1 MMQAMNRTYFR
12 MVSALVAA
20 FLFAACTQD
29 ELTNSTDTLPEGM
42 YPLQISGITLEAES
56 SQQPWGA
63 DAPQTR
69 VSETDDRNGSVWQ
82 NGDKI
87 NVQIG
92 DGTPG
97 VYTYTDGKLEVA
109 DGDAPAYWA
118 STDNGQTITAWYTS
132 SGSETVDLSKQIN
145 GLAYVLTASV
155 MANFNTNVSLTFSH
169 ALAKVRVVPEGEKK
183 DEVTDVRIK
192 TYTGCTLSADG
203 KLSANGKEEYIP
215 MVKTTHEGKTY
226 WEANVVPS
234 HPIADILLNSD
245 TPCNLSNTVNPQ
257 KEKVHEITITV
268 NKKIP
273 VLQGGE
279 TIIGPGD
286 YIMRGNITSGVTL
299 QGDGI
304 NLTLDNVTADT
315 DTPIKISGGTSTIIL
330 QGNNTLTASAAPA
343 IWLMGENANVIIKGT
358 ENSHLKVSSTD
369 GSAAIGTNYYDGS
382 IETWTLPCGN
392 ITIENASIEA
402 SSQFAAAAIGT
413 GVGYQAPGTCG
424 VIIIIKSDIKA
435 TAVEYLQRGKP
446 AVIGTGGT
454 DGQPMSCKGINIT
467 LKDGQS
473 KDAFLS
479 KLTGPYTKVGAGEGL
494 NNASNTCGPINWY
507 NSDGSSAN

>member
-1 MMQAMNRTYFR
+1 MNRTYFR
-12 MVSALVAA
+12 MVSALAAA

-29 ELTNSTDTLPEGM
+29 ELTDGTDTLPEGM

-56 SQQPWGA
+56 CQQPWGA

-82 NGDKI
+82 NDDKI

-145 GLAYVLTASV
+145 GLAYVLTAQTT
-155 MANFNTNVSLTFSH
+155 ANFNKSVSLSFSH

-192 TYTGCTLSADG
+192 TYTSCTLNTDGTLSAGDEG
-203 KLSANGKEEYIP
+203 YIP
-215 MVKTTHEGKTY
+215 MVKTTHESKTC
-226 WEANVVPS
+226 WEANVVPG
-234 HPIADILLNSD
+234 HTITQFEVNW
-245 TPCNLSNTVNPQ
+245 TEGKLSPTVTPQ
-257 KEKVHEITITV
+257 KGKVHEINIAV

-273 VLQGGE
+273 EITGGE
-279 TIIGPGD
+279 ITEPGD

-343 IWLMGENANVIIKGT
+343 IWLMGENANVIIRGT

-369 GSAAIGTNYYDGS
+369 GSAAIGTNYYDRS

-424 VIIIIKSDIKA
+424 VITIIKSDIKA